1 MIAGQFP
8 PGDHHSTRR
17 DLRFRERVVAHSV
30 GSIVAV
36 EHPLKPSHYARS
48 WDPPN
53 AALRFRLC
61 GRDIEGILFSRGAP
75 SCQRPRLLVNVSV
88 VCHEG
93 QIRVAE
99 RFPGPA

>member
-1 MIAGQFP
+1 M
-8 PGDHHSTRR
+8 
-17 DLRFRERVVAHSV
+17 RFRERVVAHSV

-48 WDPPN
+48 WDPPDGE
-53 AALRFRLC
+53 LRFQLC
-61 GRDIEGILFSRGAP
+61 GRDIEGFLFSRGAASFYQP
-75 SCQRPRLLVNVSV
+75 QLLVNVSV
-88 VCHEG
+88 VCHEA